1 MEKSDTMEIIHISK
15 SFGSNVV
22 LQDVSLQ
29 LIPGKCIAICGH
41 NGCGKSTLL
50 NAVAGFL
57 RIDSGELQLKNAVLQ
72 YIPDHFFTT
81 RMNARDFLMH
91 MGAIQGMDADAAL
104 AVIWEYTHK
113 FFMDDLLKTPM
124 QYLSKGS
131 LQKVAVIQALLQTP
145 DILLMDEPLNGQD
158 IASQRVF
165 IELMEALKK
174 KDVCILMAVHEQ
186 RLIKEVADIVYELH
200 DGVLRL
206 MTSLPVMEQVYVRFS
221 RQQEEKKLVCAREES
236 DACIQRYLMQGWH
249 LEELRHENNL

>member
-1 MEKSDTMEIIHISK
+1 MEIIHISK

-41 NGCGKSTLL
+41 HGCGKSTLL
-50 NAVAGFL
+50 NDVAGFL
-57 RIDSGELQLKNAVLQ
+57 
-72 YIPDHFFTT
+72 

-104 AVIWEYTHK
+104 AVIREYTHK

-124 QYLSKGS
+124 HYLSKGS

-165 IELMEALKK
+165 VELMEALKK

-206 MTSLPVMEQVYVRFS
+206 MASLPVMEQVYVRFS

>member
-1 MEKSDTMEIIHISK
+1 MEITHIRK
-15 SFGSNVV
+15 SFGNNVV
-22 LQDVSLQ
+22 LQDVSLP

-57 RIDSGELQLKNAVLQ
+57 RIDSGELQLHNAVLQ

-81 RMNARDFLMH
+81 RMNACDFLMH
-91 MGAIQGMDADAAL
+91 MGAIQGMDADTAR
-104 AVIWEYTHK
+104 AVIREYTHK
-113 FFMDDLLKTPM
+113 FFMNDLLKTPM

-158 IASQRVF
+158 AASQRVF
-165 IELMEALKK
+165 IELMEELKK

-186 RLIKEVADIVYELH
+186 RLIKEAADIVYELQ
-200 DGVLRL
+200 DGIAADGF
-206 MTSLPVMEQVYVRFS
+206 TACHGTGICAF
-221 RQQEEKKLVCAREES
+221 QQTAGGKEACLCKRGKRCLYSAVS
-236 DACIQRYLMQGWH
+236 DAGLASGGASS
-249 LEELRHENNL
+249 

>member
-1 MEKSDTMEIIHISK
+1 MEIIHISK

-104 AVIWEYTHK
+104 AVIREYTHK

-124 QYLSKGS
+124 HYLS
-131 LQKVAVIQALLQTP
+131 
-145 DILLMDEPLNGQD
+145 
-158 IASQRVF
+158 
-165 IELMEALKK
+165 
-174 KDVCILMAVHEQ
+174 
-186 RLIKEVADIVYELH
+186 
-200 DGVLRL
+200 
-206 MTSLPVMEQVYVRFS
+206 
-221 RQQEEKKLVCAREES
+221 
-236 DACIQRYLMQGWH
+236 
-249 LEELRHENNL
+249 

>member
-104 AVIWEYTHK
+104 AVIREYTHK

-186 RLIKEVADIVYELH
+186 RLIKEVADIVYELQ
-200 DGVLRL
+200 DGVLRP
-206 MTSLPVMEQVYVRFS
+206 MASLPAMEQVYVRFS
-221 RQQEEKKLVCAREES
+221 RQQEEKKLVCAKRKAMPAFS
-236 DACIQRYLMQGWH
+236 SI
-249 LEELRHENNL
+249 

>member
-50 NAVAGFL
+50 NAV
-57 RIDSGELQLKNAVLQ
+57 LQ

-104 AVIWEYTHK
+104 AVIREYTHK

-186 RLIKEVADIVYELH
+186 RLIKEVADIVYELQ
-200 DGVLRL
+200 DGVLRP
-206 MTSLPVMEQVYVRFS
+206 MASLPAMEQVYVRFS
-221 RQQEEKKLVCAREES
+221 RQQEEKKLVCAKEES
-236 DACIQRYLMQGWH
+236 DACIQQYLMQGSQNPD
-249 LEELRHENNL
+249 LNQAGYAAGGYRCLLRYLL

>member
-104 AVIWEYTHK
+104 AVIREYTHK
-113 FFMDDLLKTPM
+113 FFMDDL
-124 QYLSKGS
+124 
-131 LQKVAVIQALLQTP
+131 
-145 DILLMDEPLNGQD
+145 LNGQD

-186 RLIKEVADIVYELH
+186 RLIKEVADIVYELQ
-200 DGVLRL
+200 DGVLRP
-206 MTSLPVMEQVYVRFS
+206 MASLPVMEQVYMHFS
-221 RQQEEKKLVCAREES
+221 RQQEEKKLVCAKEES
-236 DACIQRYLMQGWH
+236 DACIQQYLMQGWH
-249 LEELRHENNL
+249 LDELRHENNL

>member
-1 MEKSDTMEIIHISK
+1 MLWQAFYESTAESCSLKTLFCSIYRII
-15 SFGSNVV
+15 
-22 LQDVSLQ
+22 
-29 LIPGKCIAICGH
+29 
-41 NGCGKSTLL
+41 
-50 NAVAGFL
+50 
-57 RIDSGELQLKNAVLQ
+57 
-72 YIPDHFFTT
+72 FFTT

-104 AVIWEYTHK
+104 AVIREYTHK

-186 RLIKEVADIVYELH
+186 RLIKEVADIVYELQ
-200 DGVLRL
+200 DGVLRP
-206 MTSLPVMEQVYVRFS
+206 MASLPVMEQVYMHFS
-221 RQQEEKKLVCAREES
+221 RQQEEKKLVCAKRGKRCLHSAVS
-236 DACIQRYLMQGWH
+236 DAGLASG
-249 LEELRHENNL
+249 

>member
-1 MEKSDTMEIIHISK
+1 MEITHIRK

-22 LQDVSLQ
+22 LHDVSLQ

-57 RIDSGELQLKNAVLQ
+57 RIDSGELKLTNAVLQ

-91 MGAIQGMDADAAL
+91 MGAIQGMDADTAR
-104 AVIWEYTHK
+104 AVIREYTHK

-131 LQKVAVIQALLQTP
+131 LQKVAVIQSLLQTP

-165 IELMEALKK
+165 IELLEELKK

-186 RLIKEVADIVYELH
+186 RLIKEAADIVYELQ
-200 DGVLRL
+200 DGVLRP
-206 MTSLPVMEQVYVRFS
+206 MASLPVKEQVHLHFS
-221 RQQEEKKLVCAREES
+221 RQQEEKKLVCAKEES

-249 LEELRHENNL
+249 LEELHHENNL

>member
-1 MEKSDTMEIIHISK
+1 MEITHIRK

-22 LQDVSLQ
+22 LQDVSLP

-104 AVIWEYTHK
+104 AVIREYTHK

-186 RLIKEVADIVYELH
+186 RLIKEVADIVYELQ
-200 DGVLRL
+200 DGVLRP
-206 MTSLPVMEQVYVRFS
+206 MASLPAMEQVYVRFS
-221 RQQEEKKLVCAREES
+221 RQQEEKKLVCAKEES
-236 DACIQRYLMQGWH
+236 DACIQQYLMQGWH
-249 LEELRHENNL
+249 LDELRHENNL

>member
-1 MEKSDTMEIIHISK
+1 MQHWL
-15 SFGSNVV
+15 SFGN
-22 LQDVSLQ
+22 
-29 LIPGKCIAICGH
+29 I
-41 NGCGKSTLL
+41 
-50 NAVAGFL
+50 
-57 RIDSGELQLKNAVLQ
+57 RIN
-72 YIPDHFFTT
+72 
-81 RMNARDFLMH
+81 
-91 MGAIQGMDADAAL
+91 
-104 AVIWEYTHK
+104 

-186 RLIKEVADIVYELH
+186 RLIKEVADIVYELQ
-200 DGVLRL
+200 DGVLRP
-206 MTSLPVMEQVYVRFS
+206 MASLPVMEQVYVRFS